1 MSDGPIHAPIELTLP
16 EAERILARWLGHEVP
31 CTGIRPLTGGCI
43 NSVYEL
49 AFDHQ
54 ASPVVAKLS
63 AIPGDRELQRQAH
76 VMDYFRRHTSF
87 PGPELLCCDT
97 TCECVPYSFVVI
109 QRLPGTHLGQA
120 ELSPRQRG
128 ALQVEMAHHLADLHR
143 HAGGAFGD
151 LIAGDGRETW
161 AEWKQQEMLEV
172 YRENE
177 RVGRLS
183 QDTMRRIAEI
193 IGDLPTLLEA
203 PLQPVLN
210 HTDLWSA
217 NVIVHNGRLSG
228 FVDPGGLFAPNE
240 LDLAYLELW
249 HTANDDFFNA
259 YRDVHPRVDGY
270 ERRRDVYWLHTLMI
284 HVWLFG
290 TAEYVRATEELV
302 ERRW

>member
-1 MSDGPIHAPIELTLP
+1 MHRDPTLD
-16 EAERILARWLGHEVP
+16 RR
-31 CTGIRPLTGGCI
+31 CCI

-177 RVGRLS
+177 RVGRLPRTRCAAS
-183 QDTMRRIAEI
+183 PEI
-193 IGDLPTLLEA
+193 IGDLPRFWSA
-203 PLQPVLN
+203 AAAVSKP
-210 HTDLWSA
+210 HGLWSPMSSSTTA
-217 NVIVHNGRLSG
+217 GSPLRG
-228 FVDPGGLFAPNE
+228 PRRAFAPTN
-240 LDLAYLELW
+240 
-249 HTANDDFFNA
+249 
-259 YRDVHPRVDGY
+259 
-270 ERRRDVYWLHTLMI
+270 
-284 HVWLFG
+284 
-290 TAEYVRATEELV
+290 
-302 ERRW
+302 